1 MRRLLCAA
9 AMIAALAAC
18 GDNVA
23 AGDDA
28 ALPTDAAVDGAVD
41 AGPDAGARGG
51 CLDLPGV
58 LPLPPVGELPCEL
71 IPPGLT
77 L

>member
-9 AMIAALAAC
+9 AMIAALAGC

-28 ALPTDAAVDGAVD
+28 APPTDAAVDGAVD
-41 AGPDAGARGG
+41 AGPDAGVRGG
-51 CLDLPGV
+51 CLDRPGV
-58 LPLPPVGELPCEL
+58 LPLPPAGELPCEL